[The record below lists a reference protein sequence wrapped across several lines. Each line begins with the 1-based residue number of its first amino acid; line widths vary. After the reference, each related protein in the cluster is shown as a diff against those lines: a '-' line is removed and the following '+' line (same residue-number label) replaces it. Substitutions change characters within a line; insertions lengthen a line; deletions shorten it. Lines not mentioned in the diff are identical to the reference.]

1 MSNNYV
7 KRFTPDVYKENDELK
22 ALYNVQAEE
31 MLKIHTDKRN
41 IFKNNF
47 IKTANINGIIQYEKV
62 YEIEPNSD
70 YTVEERRENVKNKML
85 WKPPFTRQR
94 LLDILKNIWGEGNY
108 FFEIR
113 YEDFEVIIDIN
124 TVNPIVYLQFQ
135 KNVRRVIPSNI
146 HIIYSIQY
154 TYLYLNR
161 VYTYNRLE
169 SENLTYGDLSQ
180 YAEEV

>member
-7 KRFTPDVYKENDELK
+7 KRFIPDVYKENDELK
-22 ALYNVQAEE
+22 ALYDVQAEE

-41 IFKNNF
+41 VFRNNF
-47 IKTANINGIIQYEKV
+47 IKTANINGIIQYENV
-62 YEIEPNSD
+62 FNVDVNAD

-94 LLDILKNIWGEGNY
+94 LMDILKNIWGVGNY
-108 FFEIR
+108 VFEIK

-124 TVNPIVYLQFQ
+124 TINPIVYLQFQ
-135 KNVRRVIPSNI
+135 KNVRNVIPSNML
-146 HIIYSIQY
+146 IIFSIQY

-161 VYTYNRLE
+161 NYTYQRI
-169 SENLTYGDLSQ
+169 ENEDLTYGDLSQ
-180 YAEEV
+180 YAEEE